1 MLKTIQR
8 GRLSRGSQLSELSVS
23 IDARALAQHDCTWG
37 TRLNWEHNMHVKQS
51 PTTTKTYRTSPHLH
65 RTRLAVAAMQ
75 VAEAK
80 TVPGAGEAEMVDT
93 AAEAAEMVVRA
104 GKGKAAAMAAEAK
117 MEVAGMAAMKAA
129 SSSCD
134 GESRKS
140 RGLSAHGID
149 ARPQAVK
156 RLSAIL
162 FESGSHL
169 LHHGGGLGGAGIDG
183 GGGLSRRGGGGLGD
197 GGGGGRGGGGE
208 GGGGG
213 GGGEEGGGGGGGG

>member
-1 MLKTIQR
+1 
-8 GRLSRGSQLSELSVS
+8 
-23 IDARALAQHDCTWG
+23 
-37 TRLNWEHNMHVKQS
+37 
-51 PTTTKTYRTSPHLH
+51 
-65 RTRLAVAAMQ
+65 
-75 VAEAK
+75 
-80 TVPGAGEAEMVDT
+80 MVDT
-93 AAEAAEMVVRA
+93 AAEAAGMVVRA
-104 GKGKAAAMAAEAK
+104 GKGKVAAMAAEAE

-134 GESRKS
+134 SESRKS

-156 RLSAIL
+156 RLSATL

-183 GGGLSRRGGGGLGD
+183 GGGLSRRGGGGFGD

-208 GGGGG
+208 DGGGGGGGEDGGGGG
-213 GGGEEGGGGGGGG
+213 GGG